1 MKTKAMDLTK
11 ATLLALLVGNSQQAA
26 TAVKDTNFPRW
37 PGSLI
42 LFSASTTCGTTDT
55 GYYHLRASGVYGV
68 PQVISGTEI
77 GAQPDSTRSFW
88 TDGIAVTD
96 CA

>member
-26 TAVKDTNFPRW
+26 TAVKDTNFPLW
-37 PGSLI
+37 PGSLT
-42 LFSASTTCGTTDT
+42 LFSASTTCGSTDT

-68 PQVISGTEI
+68 PQVISGGT
-77 GAQPDSTRSFW
+77 
-88 TDGIAVTD
+88 AVG
-96 CA
+96 